1 MNIVLYS
8 TGCPK
13 CKVLKQKLDSKA
25 IAYTENNAVSDMMAL
40 GITQVPILAVDGELL
55 SFSLANEWVNQYRAE
70 EANDR

>member
-25 IAYTENNAVSDMMAL
+25 IVYTENNNVSDMMAL
-40 GITQVPILAVDGELL
+40 DIKQVPVLEIDGELF
-55 SFSLANEWVNQYRAE
+55 SFTLANEWINKYQTGEAE
-70 EANDR
+70 DK

>member
-13 CKVLKQKLDSKA
+13 CKVLKQKLDGKA
-25 IAYTENNAVSDMMAL
+25 IKYTENSSVSDMMAL
-40 GITQVPILAVDGELL
+40 GIMQVPVLEVEGELF
-55 SFSLANEWVNQYRAE
+55 SFSLANEWVNQYNAE

>member
-25 IAYTENNAVSDMMAL
+25 ITYTENNSVSDMMAL
-40 GITQVPILAVDGELL
+40 GITQVPVLAVDGEFFA
-55 SFSLANEWVNQYRAE
+55 FSLANEWVNQYHAE

>member
-25 IAYTENNAVSDMMAL
+25 ITYTENNTVADMMAL
-40 GITQVPILAVDGELL
+40 GITQVPVLAVDGELF
-55 SFSLANEWVNQYRAE
+55 SFSLANEWVNQYHVE

>member
-25 IAYTENNAVSDMMAL
+25 ITYTENNSVSDMMAL
-40 GITQVPILAVDGELL
+40 GITQVPVLAVDGELL
-55 SFSLANEWVNQYRAE
+55 DFKLAVEWINLQRESVA
-70 EANDR
+70 

>member
-25 IAYTENNAVSDMMAL
+25 IAYTENNTVSDMMAL
-40 GITQVPILAVDGELL
+40 GIQQVPILEVDGELL
-55 SFSLANEWVNQYRAE
+55 SFTLANEWINKYQNM
-70 EANDR
+70 EATK